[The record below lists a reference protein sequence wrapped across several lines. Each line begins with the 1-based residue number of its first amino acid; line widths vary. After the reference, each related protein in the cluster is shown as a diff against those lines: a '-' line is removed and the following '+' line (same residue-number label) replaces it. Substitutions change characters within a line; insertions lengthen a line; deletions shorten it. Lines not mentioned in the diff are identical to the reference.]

1 MAKTIF
7 DGKRAGEIRTL
18 TFDFG
23 AQLAAAEAISTQSVA
38 ATVWTGTDASPSAV
52 ISGSASLSGSVVSQK
67 VTGGTAGNIYNL
79 ICTVTTSAGQTLK
92 IAGLL
97 AILPEQVG

>member
-1 MAKTIF
+1 MAKTVF
-7 DGKRAGEIRTL
+7 DGKRAGEVKTL

-23 AQLAAAEAISTQSVA
+23 SQLAASETISTQSVA
-38 ATVWTGTDASPSAV
+38 ATVWTGTDASPSGV
-52 ISGSASLSGSVVSQK
+52 ISGSATASGSVVSQK
-67 VTGGTAGNIYNL
+67 VTSGTAGNVYNL
-79 ICTVTTSAGQTLK
+79 ICTVTTSTSQTLK